1 MNFSKDS
8 EVCVMAAESRVIMIE
23 QSMLIDDMASAV
35 CGGRRFGRKF
45 NKRDYPLLGD
55 DPQEDAEKADQAI
68 LISRLSRDRL
78 PKKLSTSVAAIRDLC
93 YDPATPGKWR
103 WPTNGADLVF
113 PHIYLGDA

>member
-1 MNFSKDS
+1 
-8 EVCVMAAESRVIMIE
+8 MIE

-45 NKRDYPLLGD
+45 NKRDYPLLGQ
-55 DPQEDAEKADQAI
+55 DPDEDSEAADNAI

-78 PKKLSTSVAAIRDLC
+78 PKKLSTSVTAIRDLC
-93 YDPATPGKWR
+93 YDPKTGKWR

-113 PHIYLGDA
+113 PNIYLGDA

>member
-1 MNFSKDS
+1 VNFSKDS

-23 QSMLIDDMASAV
+23 QSMLIDDMASSV

-45 NKRDYPLLGD
+45 NKKDYPLLGE
-55 DPQEDAEKADQAI
+55 DPNEESEKADKAI

-78 PKKLSTSVAAIRDLC
+78 PKKLSTTVAAIRDLC

-103 WPTNGADLVF
+103 WPSNGADLVF
-113 PHIYLGDA
+113 PNIYLGDA